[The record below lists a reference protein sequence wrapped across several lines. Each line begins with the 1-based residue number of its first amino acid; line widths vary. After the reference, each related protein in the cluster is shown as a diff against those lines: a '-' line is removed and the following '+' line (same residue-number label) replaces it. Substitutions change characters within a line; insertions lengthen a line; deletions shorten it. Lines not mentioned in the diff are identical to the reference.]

1 MRAAVLD
8 SWAILCYLRGE
19 HDHRRIVDLLTDAAA
34 GKATLSMSLVNLTEV
49 LYSVERLWGR
59 AKAEEIDRL
68 LEGFPVEFVP
78 VDKEQAR
85 SAAHFK
91 ANNALALGDCYCAA
105 LAEQRQAAVY
115 TGDPEFRQLEKQLKI
130 IWLRQE

>member
-1 MRAAVLD
+1 
-8 SWAILCYLRGE
+8 
-19 HDHRRIVDLLTDAAA
+19 
-34 GKATLSMSLVNLTEV
+34 MSLVNLTEV

-78 VDKEQAR
+78 VDRELAR

-91 ANNALALGDCYCAA
+91 ANNTLALGDCYCAA

-115 TGDPEFRQLEKQLKI
+115 TGDPEFKQLEKQLKI
-130 IWLRQE
+130 VWLRQG